1 MRIWKPSSPSGRAH
15 WSSAN
20 QQLEIETAERR
31 KAEEVLWHTQKLD
44 AVGQLTGGIAHDFN
58 NLLAVIVGSLEVI
71 RAAFESHGDLP
82 RARIM
87 RLLKASEAATD
98 RATKL
103 TQQLLTFARR
113 STLNLDVVA
122 LDEVIVGC
130 EPFLRRAL
138 GEPVALKLAFE
149 PGLWSCRIDAA
160 QFEAALLNLAVN
172 ARDAM
177 PSGGELEITTS
188 NVLIDAAEARRSAG
202 LTAGPYVLVRVRDNG
217 TGMDP
222 DVATHAFEPFFTTK
236 EVGKGTG
243 LGLSQVYG
251 FIKQS
256 DGHVAVATELGAGTT
271 FHLYLPR
278 CDPAGPPAECRDEV
292 RALPPS
298 GNEIILVVE
307 DNPEVL
313 EIAVSTLSDLG
324 YRVLTAADGP
334 SAMDVIRCEPRI
346 DLLFSDVVMPGGMNG
361 FDLIRMACNVRAGL
375 KALVT
380 SGYANVHRPGS
391 DRPDVPMLLKP
402 YRRAD
407 LATCIRRALDQ
418 A

>member
-1 MRIWKPSSPSGRAH
+1 
-15 WSSAN
+15 
-20 QQLEIETAERR
+20 L
-31 KAEEVLWHTQKLD
+31 
-44 AVGQLTGGIAHDFN
+44 
-58 NLLAVIVGSLEVI
+58 
-71 RAAFESHGDLP
+71 
-82 RARIM
+82 
-87 RLLKASEAATD
+87 
-98 RATKL
+98 
-103 TQQLLTFARR
+103 
-113 STLNLDVVA
+113 
-122 LDEVIVGC
+122 
-130 EPFLRRAL
+130 
-138 GEPVALKLAFE
+138 
-149 PGLWSCRIDAA
+149 
-160 QFEAALLNLAVN
+160 
-172 ARDAM
+172 
-177 PSGGELEITTS
+177 
-188 NVLIDAAEARRSAG
+188 AG
-202 LTAGPYVLVRVRDNG
+202 LSEGPYVLVCVHDNG

-222 DVATHAFEPFFTTK
+222 DVVTHAFEPFFTTK
-236 EVGKGTG
+236 DVGKGTG

-256 DGHVAVATELGAGTT
+256 DGHIAVTTKLGAGTT

-278 CDPAGPPAECRDEV
+278 CDPAGPPAECHDEV
-292 RALPPS
+292 RSLPPS

-361 FDLIRMACNVRAGL
+361 FDLIGMACNVKAGL

-418 A
+418 V